1 MQKNRL
7 IHRVIHRLKSTVCN
21 NSVVVKKVDLNQLQ
35 QKQQITTN
43 QFVVTLNPI
52 KSMVYGVF
60 QIFQQQAVC
69 CRGQGKTALT
79 TKTTHTFR
87 CVVCCSCCCGGF
99 VGVCLP
105 SEKSGFGVAAYID
118 IRPLYYVGVAHIFLK
133 LVVYFFIFSCII
145 KLNVKNRS

>member
-1 MQKNRL
+1 MY
-7 IHRVIHRLKSTVCN
+7 N
-21 NSVVVKKVDLNQLQ
+21 NKWFVVKKVDLNQLQ

-60 QIFQQQAVC
+60 QIFQQQADC

-79 TKTTHTFR
+79 TKTTH
-87 CVVCCSCCCGGF
+87 S
-99 VGVCLP
+99 VGVLFVVAVVAAILLVFACQVR
-105 SEKSGFGVAAYID
+105 KSVFGVAAYMD
-118 IRPLYYVGVAHIFLK
+118 IRPSTTSAWRIFFLR

-145 KLNVKNRS
+145 KFNVKNRS

>member
-7 IHRVIHRLKSTVCN
+7 IHIVIHRLKSTVCN

-79 TKTTHTFR
+79 TKTTH
-87 CVVCCSCCCGGF
+87 S
-99 VGVCLP
+99 VGVLFVVAVVAAILLVFACQVR
-105 SEKSGFGVAAYID
+105 KAVFWVAAYID
-118 IRPLYYVGVAHIFLK
+118 IHPPTTAWRIF
-133 LVVYFFIFSCII
+133 FSAGWLCTF
-145 KLNVKNRS
+145 LFLHV